1 MNNDTGHR
9 KNSPSS
15 ARTRKAV
22 ASLALLTVSTPAW
35 AYLDPGT
42 GSMIISAIV
51 GLFATVGL
59 AVKTYWYKLKGLFR
73 RDAPVAETTS
83 VEPPV
88 DSTLDSTLDSTIDR
102 EAAEA
107 GRSAES

>member
-1 MNNDTGHR
+1 MTNDIRNLRHPT
-9 KNSPSS
+9 S
-15 ARTRKAV
+15 RTRRNRATGSV
-22 ASLALLTVSTPAW
+22 IALTLLTASTPAW

-59 AVKTYWYKLKGLFR
+59 AVKTYWYKLKALFR
-73 RDAPVAETTS
+73 RDEPAAETN

-88 DSTLDSTLDSTIDR
+88 DQEIS
-102 EAAEA
+102 EAE
-107 GRSAES
+107 RPTES

>member
-1 MNNDTGHR
+1 MAPGIQRDPEMNLSQR
-9 KNSPSS
+9 IRVRRAAAP
-15 ARTRKAV
+15 A
-22 ASLALLTVSTPAW
+22 LALIFVLLSEPAW

-73 RDAPVAETTS
+73 RDAPDAEVGKDAQAAATT
-83 VEPPV
+83 EQ
-88 DSTLDSTLDSTIDR
+88 D
-102 EAAEA
+102 AEA
-107 GRSAES
+107 QRSTET

>member
-1 MNNDTGHR
+1 MAPGIQRDPEMNLSR
-9 KNSPSS
+9 QIRVRRAAAP
-15 ARTRKAV
+15 A
-22 ASLALLTVSTPAW
+22 LALLLVLLSEPAW

-73 RDAPVAETTS
+73 RDAP
-83 VEPPV
+83 
-88 DSTLDSTLDSTIDR
+88 D
-102 EAAEA
+102 AEA
-107 GRSAES
+107 GPDAQAAATTEQDAEAQRSSET